1 MINQPVQPVLSFVRS
16 LFQRGLETYDT
27 ATKMS
32 HNVGGAQIFQMRN
45 WKSNQSRI
53 KFNNPAF
60 GKVLGELAA
69 TLYTVNRVKLDQAG
83 NPVKLESGRNQR
95 INNGLMLYMQY
106 GEDGT
111 TARQAVGRIIEACPE
126 LAGNVGCVADL
137 IGDCE
142 QLSILQQV
150 QVPLYGGGELQPMN
164 PLKCVMLA
172 VTSGSENSS
181 QYWSFV
187 NARAVSRAS
196 LDSYNKVDITGL
208 EGVL

>member
-16 LFQRGLETYDT
+16 LFQRGLETYDGVSKT
-27 ATKMS
+27 S

-45 WKSNQSRI
+45 WKGNQSRI

-60 GKVLGELAA
+60 GKVLAELAA
-69 TLYTVNRVKLDQAG
+69 TLYTVNRVKLDQSG

-111 TARQAVGRIIEACPE
+111 TARHAVSRIIEACPE
-126 LAGNVGCVADL
+126 LTGNIGCVADL

-142 QLSILQQV
+142 QLSVLQEV
-150 QVPLYGGGELQPMN
+150 KVPLYGGGELQDMN
-164 PLKCVMLA
+164 PFKCVMLA

-187 NARAVSRAS
+187 NTRTVSRRA
-196 LDSYNKVDITGL
+196 LDDHNKVDITGL
-208 EGVL
+208 EGII